1 MITGGE
7 ALLIK
12 LSQKLIENQN
22 TALEDIGIV
31 ISENKL
37 KN

>member
-12 LSQKLIENQN
+12 VLQKLIENQN
-22 TALEDIGIV
+22 TALEDIGIG
-31 ISENKL
+31 IFQY
-37 KN
+37 